1 MQVEK
6 CMNGYVITYADG
18 KEKISHDIK
27 GVFEIMLYHFEY
39 KCPAFYGD
47 SYGKVDV
54 LYERP
59 DDQKI

>member
-6 CMNGYVITYADG
+6 SMNGYIVTYMDG
-18 KEKISHDIK
+18 KKKISHDIK
-27 GVFEIMLYHFEY
+27 GVFEIMLYHFEGKWRAY
-39 KCPAFYGD
+39 HGD

-54 LYERP
+54 SYERP